1 MKCDFCD
8 NPKYVERLNNKG
20 VLENYCVNCIEKLKR
35 RESQKI
41 SLAIIKLYETLLQ
54 VLPRMK
60 SEKLS
65 IAKQKAYLASYIRD
79 LKEKSP
85 CRDCGKFYPYYVMDF
100 DHVRGKKHANV
111 MELIPTLS
119 KKKIDEEIAKCEI
132 VCSNCHRIRTHMRK
146 MAKKGK

>member
-1 MKCDFCD
+1 
-8 NPKYVERLNNKG
+8 
-20 VLENYCVNCIEKLKR
+20 
-35 RESQKI
+35 
-41 SLAIIKLYETLLQ
+41 
-54 VLPRMK
+54 MK
-60 SEKLS
+60 SEKVS
-65 IAKQKAYLASYIRD
+65 IAKQKAHLAQYIRD

-100 DHVRGKKHANV
+100 DHVRGQKHKNV

-146 MAKKGK
+146 MVKSNRK